1 MQSPHTFTMT
11 IHCFCDSYLFCC
23 FPTFTITFTINI
35 HCLCILLV
43 QSPLLLLARTAHVV
57 AGAGRGVGRV
67 GILFPASPH
76 GLVGL
81 LKNIIHLQS
90 SPTPEA
96 DTPEFCYLLSSCS
109 KRMIENVLCTIGENN
124 FLDVKLFTPSLAACQ
139 QHCEDTMGCK

>member
-1 MQSPHTFTMT
+1 MFRFVFACAITTHIYNHHTLTLYFACAKTT
-11 IHCFCDSYLFCC
+11 HIFNDH
-23 FPTFTITFTINI
+23 T
-35 HCLCILLV
+35 LLV
-43 QSPLLLLARTAHVV
+43 VHSPPFLLARTAHVV

-124 FLDVKLFTPSLAACQ
+124 FLEVKLFTPSLAACQ